1 MKCGVSWQILD
12 PVLAPDQFGVAR
24 PLGPKD
30 LDRHV
35 TRHGIYPSFLA
46 STGLPWSEYIRSQ
59 RNRSRSV
66 PSLYGG
72 TRF

>member
-1 MKCGVSWQILD
+1 MNTITMKHGISRQRLD

-35 TRHGIYPSFLA
+35 TRHGVYPAFPA
-46 STGLPWSEYIRSQ
+46 PMGVPWSEYVRS
-59 RNRSRSV
+59 
-66 PSLYGG
+66 
-72 TRF
+72 